1 VIIALSLG
9 GIVGG
14 KEMATEKTCFIIMPI
29 TTPEFML
36 EKYRDGKEHFK
47 HVLEC
52 LFVPGVQKAGYQVIS
67 PIAKGSDLIHA
78 GIVHNLETADIVL
91 CDMSCLNPNVFFEF
105 GIRTS
110 LNKPVSVVKD
120 ELTDKVPFDAAILNY
135 HQYKSS
141 LETWENE
148 AETKV
153 LSEHI
158 TASAERSKNQN
169 TLWKYFGLKTTAA
182 PSEGEGGTEAK
193 LDYLL
198 MKVDSLSKNLPGG
211 EEGHKYIPWWG
222 GTEETQPA
230 MSRTLGDLIDRK
242 VLCIKPDGDAL
253 QALYLGP
260 PITHD
265 NEIKVQGFFR
275 EIFGKS
281 VQFKLMPP
289 LPPPKE

>member
-1 VIIALSLG
+1 
-9 GIVGG
+9 
-14 KEMATEKTCFIIMPI
+14 MATEKKCFIIMPI
-29 TTPEFML
+29 TTPDFML
-36 EKYRDGKEHFK
+36 GKYRDGKEHFK

-120 ELTDKVPFDAAILNY
+120 ELTDKVPFDTAILNY

-141 LETWENE
+141 LESWYLE
-148 AETKV
+148 AEVKA

-158 TASAERSKNQN
+158 TASADRSKNEN
-169 TLWKYFGLKTTAA
+169 TLWKYFGLRTTAA

-198 MKVDSLSKNLPGG
+198 MKVDSLSKTIGWLRAAGKPRDGIVEANWSD
-211 EEGHKYIPWWG
+211 I
-222 GTEETQPA
+222 
-230 MSRTLGDLIDRK
+230 LGRVTDLMLLMPSGPTARRIDRSLK
-242 VLCIKPDGDAL
+242 GWRVRYEGRKLSADENAIISTVIKGEFGDDIEL
-253 QALYLGP
+253 VHQNMVNSSQSTSG
-260 PITHD
+260 
-265 NEIKVQGFFR
+265 R
-275 EIFGKS
+275 
-281 VQFKLMPP
+281 
-289 LPPPKE
+289 